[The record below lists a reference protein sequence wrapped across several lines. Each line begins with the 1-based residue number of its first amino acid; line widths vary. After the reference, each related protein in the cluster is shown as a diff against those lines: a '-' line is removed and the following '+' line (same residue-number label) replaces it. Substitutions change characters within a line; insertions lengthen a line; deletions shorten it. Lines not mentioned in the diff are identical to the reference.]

1 VRIEGHTM
9 EGAGIFDGD
18 TAVVDQSITAEHA
31 AVKGEPVCERLCKRS
46 SDIILISENA
56 G

>member
-1 VRIEGHTM
+1 M

-18 TAVVDQSITAEHA
+18 TAVVDQSSAAEHGHIVIA
-31 AVKGEPVCERLCKRS
+31 AVKGEPVCVRQSRRS